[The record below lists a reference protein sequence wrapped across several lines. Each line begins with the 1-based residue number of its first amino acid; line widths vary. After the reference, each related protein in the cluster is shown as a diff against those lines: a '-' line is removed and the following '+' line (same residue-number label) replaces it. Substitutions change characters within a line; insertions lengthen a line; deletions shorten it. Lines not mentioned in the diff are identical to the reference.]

1 MKDDDPEFAD
11 SSSSENDDDTD
22 VSSVFIHG
30 HGIFAKMAVYV

>member
-22 VSSVFIHG
+22 VSSVLYMVMVFC
-30 HGIFAKMAVYV
+30 